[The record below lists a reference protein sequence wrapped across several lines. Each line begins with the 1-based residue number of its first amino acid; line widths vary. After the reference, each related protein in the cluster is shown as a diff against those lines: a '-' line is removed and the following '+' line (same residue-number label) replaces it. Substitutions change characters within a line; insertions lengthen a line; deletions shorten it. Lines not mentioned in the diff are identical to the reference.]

1 MVKNLLMT
9 AAVAAMALGASAE
22 TKLDLGLDDLGSGW
36 SSTYDAATHTITY
49 EGDWTGRGWWL
60 GGVDLSDYDTVNI
73 EFEECNIGGQIVI
86 QYKDA
91 EGNEINESASFSQGD
106 SEAVALFNLDYSENV
121 MQIYIQCS
129 SLTENP
135 TLVLKAAYL
144 VGGMDYDPVIWEGE
158 QAIDWWSNAVQLQVA
173 SLSQAVEGA
182 TMKVSYQMTTAG
194 EYGCFKLQSLNS
206 DWTQT
211 YFTSYSDQE
220 NVEEGVLTFYEAG
233 VLSFVI
239 NAEDAALIKS
249 GIQSVMIVGDNTTI
263 TKVEVIPAGS
273 EPGVEYAPAIYVVGD
288 ADGLT
293 WNLPGMEVPGTN
305 GIYSFKL
312 TNASSFKFSTVE
324 TTSWDEFNA
333 AAYYVDGGVES
344 FDVGEIFSYPLVQ
357 GDANNVLPYVGDYQF
372 EVQLDIP
379 DNPWMDVTILTEEPK
394 GEIYEIYLLGT
405 MNNWSADPNYMF
417 SSSDGIVYTLSG
429 VSVSVGDEFKVADA
443 NWSTIDYGGA
453 SNMEAGV
460 VYELTKQGSNC
471 TVAQDFEDVTFIFNY
486 ENKTLQISTSGI
498 ASVAADTDAEAVYYN
513 LQGIRVDNP
522 ENGIFVKRVGSKAT
536 TVFVK

>member
-9 AAVAAMALGASAE
+9 AAVAAMALSAKAE
-22 TKLDLGLDDLGSGW
+22 KVELPISGGWGTTSPTTGSLTLNFSSQWAEFGLCADAIDPAVIESSTVEYEIYAGTFQLKVEDGVDGEGKYIDLPEDGTVTAEFSGFTANVTTYNLQAKEANSSIYLKSVTLKNVDGIESEATYKGCVWGCNSTDIIYTSQWGELGGSGW
-36 SSTYDAATHTITY
+36 AVTIEEGETITY
-49 EGDWTGRGWWL
+49 TIELNEG
-60 GGVDLSDYDTVNI
+60 
-73 EFEECNIGGQIVI
+73 CP
-86 QYKDA
+86 A
-91 EGNEINESASFSQGD
+91 
-106 SEAVALFNLDYSENV
+106 NV
-121 MQIYIQCS
+121 QF
-129 SLTENP
+129 
-135 TLVLKAAYL
+135 K
-144 VGGMDYDPVIWEGE
+144 
-158 QAIDWWSNAVQLQVA
+158 AIDAADATEHYLPIE
-173 SLSQAVEGA
+173 EGA
-182 TMKVSYQMTTAG
+182 TSASYKSEVSLKSLTIQYAG
-194 EYGCFKLQSLNS
+194 ETVPS
-206 DWTQT
+206 
-211 YFTSYSDQE
+211 
-220 NVEEGVLTFYEAG
+220 G
-233 VLSFVI
+233 VLSVKSVYYEI
-239 NAEDAALIKS
+239 NA
-249 GIQSVMIVGDNTTI
+249 GG
-263 TKVEVIPAGS
+263 
-273 EPGVEYAPAIYVVGD
+273 GVEYAPAIYVVGD

-453 SNMEAGV
+453 SNMKAGV